1 MKKTLT
7 ILFILTGLLSCKQHD
22 KFHISGKVI
31 DAKDEMLYFEHTGL
45 LKTTVLD
52 STKLSADGEFHF
64 KAARPAYPDF
74 YRLRL
79 SDKIIT
85 FAVDSCEDITIDA
98 KSKNFATDYKLTGS
112 ETSLEIQKLRLSV
125 MNIQRKAN
133 ALTPDLSAAEQ
144 NAKIA
149 EIEKDIEAHKVVARK
164 LILQNPRS
172 AAAYFALYQKVNDTY
187 LFSPY
192 IKSDKA
198 YCAAVATSF
207 NAYMP
212 DYERTKNI
220 YSLVLDAIKT
230 ERSQKDKE
238 AWNEILANS
247 ATGYIDIDLMD
258 KNNVERKLSSLQ
270 GKVVLIDFS
279 AYGTKESVDYTFTL
293 RDLYN
298 KYHSRGFEIYQISL
312 DENKA
317 QWKQAVANIPW
328 VCVRDEAGPDTK
340 YVSTYNISSVPTNF
354 LLNKKGNIV
363 GRNFGLE
370 ELKKE
375 IEKSL

>member
-1 MKKTLT
+1 
-7 ILFILTGLLSCKQHD
+7 
-22 KFHISGKVI
+22 
-31 DAKDEMLYFEHTGL
+31 
-45 LKTTVLD
+45 
-52 STKLSADGEFHF
+52 
-64 KAARPAYPDF
+64 
-74 YRLRL
+74 
-79 SDKIIT
+79 
-85 FAVDSCEDITIDA
+85 
-98 KSKNFATDYKLTGS
+98 
-112 ETSLEIQKLRLSV
+112 
-125 MNIQRKAN
+125 
-133 ALTPDLSAAEQ
+133 
-144 NAKIA
+144 
-149 EIEKDIEAHKVVARK
+149 
-164 LILQNPRS
+164 
-172 AAAYFALYQKVNDTY
+172 VNDTY

-328 VCVRDEAGPDTK
+328 VCVRDEAGPDTR

-354 LLNKKGNIV
+354 LLNKKGNII